1 MKGLRIKKNLKI
13 DNNLHVLTYQENE
26 HHLYSALKYDPNVCE
41 NRFEFA
47 ENYKKNKQL
56 INLVPVD

>member
-47 ENYKKNKQL
+47 GN
-56 INLVPVD
+56 